1 MGQVIE
7 AIYDG
12 AVFRPTVPVTLKPNT
27 RVRVTVARDVGTSAP
42 GDFFPGHCEFAQPG
56 WPHRLGRQLGGEFM
70 SPELIAVVEPFVRR
84 GLFPNAEMA
93 VAEIAGDYVL
103 RQIERYRADG
113 NGLSGRVTA

>member
-42 GDFFPGHCEFAQPG
+42 VISFLDTASSINLDGPTDWAANIEDY
-56 WPHRLGRQLGGEFM
+56 LYGRPDEH
-70 SPELIAVVEPFVRR
+70 
-84 GLFPNAEMA
+84 
-93 VAEIAGDYVL
+93 AG
-103 RQIERYRADG
+103 
-113 NGLSGRVTA
+113 